1 MRENDVTDK
10 GKGEKNMNLARRVC
24 VHACP
29 YLIGALDG
37 THGGRV
43 EKEMNLKSRL
53 CVHSVN

>member
-1 MRENDVTDK
+1 
-10 GKGEKNMNLARRVC
+10 MNLARGVC

-29 YLIGALDG
+29 YLIGAVDG

-53 CVHSVN
+53 CAHSVN